1 MAITKWLHYADHA
14 MAPYGRSLT
23 AFLKQIDE
31 HYPAEMKICL
41 VLDNHS
47 AHISK
52 ETRQYLS
59 TVPNRFEFTFTPK
72 HGSWLNLVESFFGK
86 VARTLLR
93 GIRVKSKE
101 ELIERILRYIDRLN
115 EQPVI
120 YRWTYKLDET
130 SVV

>member
-1 MAITKWLHYADHA
+1 
-14 MAPYGRSLT
+14 
-23 AFLKQIDE
+23 
-31 HYPAEMKICL
+31 MKICL

-72 HGSWLNLVESFFGK
+72 HGSWLDLVESFFGK

-101 ELIERILRYIDRLN
+101 ELVERIQRYIDRLN
-115 EQPVI
+115 EEPVI